1 MNIILSLTF
10 TIAAIVISLGDAG
23 LFDNN
28 VDKVLDLDYL
38 EATSRFSFMDD
49 DISAMGRGKGDET
62 MTDHGE
68 GIEINDESSVSTL
81 WYPDYDTPWME
92 AGCQSFIPSTYE
104 EKIHSD
110 RPHYSSQLECCQE
123 SYPEQPGDA
132 CIGKIISLKNRVVA
146 YIETSTKS
154 NTTTSSG
161 PNMLTNQVICGYQGW
176 FGTPGDGSHI
186 NRWRH
191 WFRGNESAPA
201 YDRATIDM
209 YPTTDE
215 YDSTDLVES
224 GIKMPDGTY
233 AKFFSSFKPN
243 VVLKHFEWMQT
254 YGITGVFHH
263 RFMSGLQSAKENA
276 TRTQITRNVINAAEA
291 TGRKFAMSYDI
302 AGTGN
307 EMMER
312 LKADWMYL
320 VDVVGVTNS
329 SNYILQNGLPTLHI
343 FGVGL
348 STVEITDV
356 NGMQRLINWLRSPSS
371 GKYRV
376 WLLGGIPS
384 QWRTQGGDSRKG
396 DGWKKIFHSMDGI
409 APWHVA
415 RYSDSDEFDDYFQE
429 TIAVDAAYCKER
441 GIVYMPTM
449 WPGFS
454 WLNLKKDV
462 KKGISINSIPREGGK
477 FMWRMAYKYVSNPN
491 INSIWVAQFDE
502 VDESTAI
509 FKVTSSTIDNP
520 LPSNGWLALD
530 ADGTSLPSDWYLRLT
545 GEAQLMLEGKR
556 TLTSAIPLNPNVP
569 HIPLTAAKLLPEP
582 ATSKPTTSKPTTS
595 KPTASPRHS
604 PTTKP
609 TVHPTIKTHRSRQ
622 PTTAIPVITAEPTV
636 IPTED
641 LAATTTSKRYSNDVI
656 TDTTFTTTDD
666 PCYGATVDE
675 TMDHPCYRRRE
686 RQRINRHLLSQISAL
701 TKEP

>member
-1 MNIILSLTF
+1 MNIVLSLTF
-10 TIAAIVISLGDAG
+10 TVVGIVISHVDAG
-23 LFDNN
+23 LFDNS

-38 EATSRFSFMDD
+38 EVSSRFSFMDD
-49 DISAMGRGKGDET
+49 VIAMEGG
-62 MTDHGE
+62 HWE
-68 GIEINDESSVSTL
+68 GIEKNNDDELSANTL
-81 WYPDYDTPWME
+81 WYPDYDTPWTE
-92 AGCQSFIPSTYE
+92 AGCESFIPSSYE
-104 EKIHSD
+104 MKIHSD
-110 RPHYSSQLECCQE
+110 RPHYSSQLECCQA
-123 SYPEQPGDA
+123 SYPDQPDDV
-132 CIGKIISLKNRVVA
+132 CISKIISLKDRVVA

-154 NTTTSSG
+154 NTTASSGG

-176 FGTPGDGSHI
+176 FGTPGDGSPI

-191 WFRGNESAPA
+191 WFRGNESTPA

-215 YDSTDLVES
+215 YDSTDLVET
-224 GIKMPDGTY
+224 GITMPDGTY
-233 AKFFSSFKPN
+233 AKFFSSYKPN

-254 YGITGVFHH
+254 YGISGVFHH

-276 TRTQITRNVINAAEA
+276 TRTQITRNVIHAAEA
-291 TGRKFAMSYDI
+291 TGRMFAMSYDI

-329 SNYILQNGLPTLHI
+329 SNYILQNGLPALHI

-384 QWRTQGGDSRKG
+384 QWRNQGGDSRKG

-415 RYSDSDEFDDYFQE
+415 RYSNTDEFDDYFQE

-462 KKGISINSIPREGGK
+462 KKGISINSIPRDGGK
-477 FMWRMAYKYVSNPN
+477 LMWKMAYKYVANPN
-491 INSIWVAQFDE
+491 IDVF
-502 VDESTAI
+502 
-509 FKVTSSTIDNP
+509 
-520 LPSNGWLALD
+520 GWL
-530 ADGTSLPSDWYLRLT
+530 SLMR
-545 GEAQLMLEGKR
+545 
-556 TLTSAIPLNPNVP
+556 
-569 HIPLTAAKLLPEP
+569 
-582 ATSKPTTSKPTTS
+582 
-595 KPTASPRHS
+595 
-604 PTTKP
+604 
-609 TVHPTIKTHRSRQ
+609 
-622 PTTAIPVITAEPTV
+622 
-636 IPTED
+636 
-641 LAATTTSKRYSNDVI
+641 
-656 TDTTFTTTDD
+656 
-666 PCYGATVDE
+666 
-675 TMDHPCYRRRE
+675 
-686 RQRINRHLLSQISAL
+686 
-701 TKEP
+701 